1 MVEEVKLHKLHS
13 PFQLV
18 ENFENSDTGHS
29 ESPLHSD
36 APCLLRVTKA
46 KFLLTPSI
54 QYQSNIKQT
63 SDEKKEKYQSEH
75 YTLIHYQSLRTNI
88 IRIA

>member
-46 KFLLTPSI
+46 KISPYTINTISI
-54 QYQSNIKQT
+54 KHQANK
-63 SDEKKEKYQSEH
+63 
-75 YTLIHYQSLRTNI
+75 
-88 IRIA
+88 